1 MVGWK
6 LGNYFPFL
14 GHGLFL
20 AAKLLTSGRVKNGDC
35 IGNGTSRHQKIQP
48 DFPRRP
54 WKRTHRSL
62 QCTKALLGNCRLRGL
77 TNISHISNIPS
88 PLEDFSD
95 LS

>member
-1 MVGWK
+1 MVDWE

-14 GHGLFL
+14 GHGLFSG
-20 AAKLLTSGRVKNGDC
+20 AKLLTLGRVKNGDC
-35 IGNGTSRHQKIQP
+35 IENGTSRHQKIQP

-62 QCTKALLGNCRLRGL
+62 QCTKALLGNCRHRGL
-77 TNISHISNIPS
+77 THISNIPS